1 MPATLQDQLVVA
13 ISSRALF
20 DFEEENRLFE
30 AGDAAAYMQMQL
42 ERIDVPAPPGVAF
55 SLVRKLLAFNSAERQ
70 RVEVVI
76 LSRNDPASGM
86 RVFRSAQSAGI
97 ALERGV
103 FTQGR
108 DPFGYLRPL
117 GAHLFL
123 SANEADVRQALSIG
137 FPAARVAVGSAR
149 AGENHPHEVRIA
161 FDGDA
166 VLFADEAEQV
176 FQKKGLAAF
185 QAHEKRKAELPLPDG
200 PFKPLLAALHRLQQA
215 GGSGMRLRTALV
227 TARSAPAHERAIRT
241 LMHWGVGVDE
251 AMFLGGLP
259 KGEFL
264 REFEPDFF
272 FDDQTGH
279 IEHAARHVPAG
290 HVAAGVT
297 NSTGGAE
304 TPARR
309 ARANRP

>member
-1 MPATLQDQLVVA
+1 MATLENKLVVA

-20 DFEEENRLFE
+20 NFEEENRIFE
-30 AGDAAAYMQMQL
+30 SGDAHAYMGLQL
-42 ERIDVPAPPGVAF
+42 QRLDQPAPPGIAF
-55 SLVRKLLAFNSAERQ
+55 SLIKKLLAFNDESSQ

-76 LSRNDPASGM
+76 LSRNDPVSGM
-86 RVFRSAQSAGI
+86 RIFRSGHANNI
-97 ALERGV
+97 KLERGV

-108 DPFGYLRPL
+108 SPFRYLRPL

-123 SANEADVRQALSIG
+123 SANAEDVRGALAAG
-137 FPAARVAVGSAR
+137 FPAARVLTESVLAGS
-149 AGENHPHEVRIA
+149 NYPDEVRIA

-166 VLFADEAEQV
+166 VLFSDEAERVYQSE
-176 FQKKGLAAF
+176 GLDAF
-185 QAHEKRKAELPLPDG
+185 QQHEQSKAAMPLPEG

-215 GGSGMRLRTALV
+215 ASPAMRIRTALV

-241 LMHWGVGVDE
+241 LMNWNINVDE

-279 IEHAARHVPAG
+279 VNHAARHVPSG
-290 HVAAGVT
+290 HVA
-297 NSTGGAE
+297 GGIANA
-304 TPARR
+304 PA
-309 ARANRP
+309 P

>member
-86 RVFRSAQSAGI
+86 RVFRSAHSAGI

-279 IEHAARHVPAG
+279 VDNAAPHVPSG

-297 NSTGGAE
+297 NV
-304 TPARR
+304 P
-309 ARANRP
+309 

>member
-20 DFEEENRLFE
+20 DFEEENSLFE
-30 AGDAAAYMQMQL
+30 TGDAQAYVDMQMR
-42 ERIDVPAPPGVAF
+42 RIDVPAPPGVAF
-55 SLVRKLLAFNSAERQ
+55 SLVKKLLAFNQPDRQ
-70 RVEVVI
+70 RVEVVV
-76 LSRNDPASGM
+76 LSRNDPVSGM
-86 RVFRSAQSAGI
+86 RVFRSVAAAGMRV
-97 ALERGV
+97 ERGV

-108 DPFGYLRPL
+108 DPFRYLKPL

-123 SANEADVRQALSIG
+123 SANEADVRQALALG

-200 PFKPLLAALHRLQQA
+200 PFKPLLAALHRLQHT
-215 GGSGMRLRTALV
+215 GSPAMRLRTALV

-241 LMHWGVGVDE
+241 LMHWGIGVDE

-279 IEHAARHVPAG
+279 IEHAALHVPAG
-290 HVAAGVT
+290 HVAGGVT
-297 NSTGGAE
+297 NSVVPQE
-304 TPARR
+304 TLSRR
-309 ARANRP
+309 KRSK